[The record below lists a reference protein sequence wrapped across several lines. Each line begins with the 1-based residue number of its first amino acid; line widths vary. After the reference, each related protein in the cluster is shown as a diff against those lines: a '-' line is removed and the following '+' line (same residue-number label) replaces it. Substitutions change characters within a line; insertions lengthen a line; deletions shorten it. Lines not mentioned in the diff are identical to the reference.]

1 MKISFFVILLL
12 LSSLFSCNKVLEKDS
27 VRVVAE
33 PNMWN
38 TLEDARAGLMGIYA
52 LTRAALSDNDGHWIY
67 GDVRSGQFYS
77 PQRQD
82 LRAVINNNL
91 NASYPVVEALSDWTR
106 FYAIVNASCLF
117 IERVGDVKAKDK
129 RYSTNNMVVDVAQAR
144 VLRAF
149 AYFYMVRIWGDVP
162 FIITSHD
169 GKFENKPREEQAK
182 ILSWVEMELL
192 AAAQDLPFGYSIG
205 DIQQPGDYYNETSGR
220 WNGALATKIS
230 AYAILAHVAAWVGNY
245 SNAAKYSLFVENNY
259 PRSNCQFQSTSDLT
273 NSNGF
278 FYNKNFSQMFG
289 FNSDYGHIEGS
300 ATGHLEEL
308 TLAQPVINK
317 TVPDIY
323 MPKDTIIRLFDQLGD
338 ERFNLD
344 TVGTPG
350 SDRYFT
356 NFNGKYPIFSKIKV
370 MEGGI
375 VDPNFRYFT
384 SALIFTRLED
394 IILLRAEAL
403 AVLGDGNGA
412 INELAIIMAK
422 RGIKIINL
430 TNKELIDLIF
440 EERNRELLG
449 EGHRWYDMVRYNRI
463 KQNDPA
469 FTNLINNQGI
479 YWPIS
484 RKLIGQNN
492 LLTQNPYWQ

>member
-1 MKISFFVILLL
+1 MKKSLLAILLL
-12 LSSLFSCNKVLEKDS
+12 SPVLFSCNKVLEKDS

-33 PNMWN
+33 KNMWN
-38 TLEDARAGLMGIYA
+38 TLEDARAGLMGVYA
-52 LTRAALSDNDGHWIY
+52 LTRAALSDNNGHWVY

-82 LRAVINNNL
+82 LKAVIDNHL
-91 NASYPVVEALSDWTR
+91 NAAYPVVEALSDWTR

-117 IERVGDVKAKDK
+117 IERVGNVKANDK
-129 RYSTNNMVVDVAQAR
+129 RYSTNNMTVDLAQAR
-144 VLRAF
+144 LLRAF

-169 GKFENKPREEQAK
+169 GQFENKPREEQAK
-182 ILSWVEMELL
+182 ILSWVEIELL
-192 AAAQDLPFGYSIG
+192 AAAQDLPFSYSTG
-205 DIQQPGDYYNETSGR
+205 DIQQFGNYYNEDAGR
-220 WNGALATKIS
+220 WGGALATKVS
-230 AYAILAHVAAWVGNY
+230 AYAILSHVAAWMGNY
-245 SNAAKYSLFVENNY
+245 SNVAKYSKFVEDNY
-259 PRSNCQFQSTSDLT
+259 SKSHCNFQSTSDLT

-278 FYNKNFSQMFG
+278 FYNKNSSQMLG
-289 FNSDYGHIEGS
+289 FNSDYGHIDGS
-300 ATGHLEEL
+300 STGHLEEL

-317 TVPDIY
+317 AVPDIY
-323 MPKDTIIRLFDQLGD
+323 LPKDTIVRLFDQRND

-394 IILLRAEAL
+394 IVLLRAEAL
-403 AVLGDGNGA
+403 AVLGDVNGA
-412 INELAIIMAK
+412 LNEVAIVMTK
-422 RGIKIINL
+422 RGITFINL

-449 EGHRWYDMVRYNRI
+449 EGHRWYDLVRYNRI
-463 KQNDPA
+463 KQNNPA
-469 FTNLINNQGI
+469 FTELISSGGI

-492 LLTQNPYWQ
+492 LLIQNPYWQ